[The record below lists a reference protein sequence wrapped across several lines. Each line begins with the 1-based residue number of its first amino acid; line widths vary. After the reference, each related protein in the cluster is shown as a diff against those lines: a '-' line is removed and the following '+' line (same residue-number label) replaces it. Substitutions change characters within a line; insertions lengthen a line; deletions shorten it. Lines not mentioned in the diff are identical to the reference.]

1 MCALC
6 SIFYILTLIQYSVF
20 SLWVTHSLEVNI
32 EDCFRCGLS
41 FFSPARLHL
50 TSCGHT
56 FCRSWSTLSLSHSIN
71 NYCCSQCQ
79 TVGQP
84 CYVCNQPA
92 QRLLPI
98 GNSLPQ
104 QAKEMFNRNEETLKK
119 LQDRLSFQQLH
130 FNLFLEV
137 LTRRASELKSRITS
151 KSKLLADRMD
161 ELNAV
166 NQSIEKQGLR
176 LKQMEETVERM
187 KSKHL
192 GGGGRGPLELW
203 RYSRV

>member
-1 MCALC
+1 M
-6 SIFYILTLIQYSVF
+6 
-20 SLWVTHSLEVNI
+20 
-32 EDCFRCGLS
+32 
-41 FFSPARLHL
+41 
-50 TSCGHT
+50 
-56 FCRSWSTLSLSHSIN
+56 
-71 NYCCSQCQ
+71 
-79 TVGQP
+79 
-84 CYVCNQPA
+84 CNQPA

-137 LTRRASELKSRITS
+137 LTRRASELRSRITS

-176 LKQMEETVERM
+176 LKQMEETVERI

-203 RYSRV
+203 QQDGGEGGALEPRQKVHPHQWEGRREAVPQFKFF

>member
-1 MCALC
+1 MSAGASSSHSHL
-6 SIFYILTLIQYSVF
+6 F
-20 SLWVTHSLEVNI
+20 WVACN
-32 EDCFRCGLS
+32 RCGLS
-41 FFSPARLHL
+41 FLSKARLHL

-56 FCRSWSTLSLSHSIN
+56 F
-71 NYCCSQCQ
+71 CSQCQ

-84 CYVCNQPA
+84 CYVCNQSA

-130 FNLFLEV
+130 FNIFLEV
-137 LTRRASELKSRITS
+137 LTKKVSELKSRITS
-151 KSKLLADRMD
+151 KSKHLADRMD
-161 ELNAV
+161 ELCAV
-166 NQSIEKQGLR
+166 NQSIEKKGLR

-187 KSKHL
+187 KSKQVIGHL
-192 GGGGRGPLELW
+192 GGGGRGPLEVWQQGGGEGRALQPRQNVHPYQW
-203 RYSRV
+203 ESRREALPEFKFF

>member
-1 MCALC
+1 MCTVQYL
-6 SIFYILTLIQYSVF
+6 FYILSLIQHSVYF
-20 SLWVTHSLEVNI
+20 HPFLRSKYY
-32 EDCFRCGLS
+32 FRCGLS

-56 FCRSWSTLSLSHSIN
+56 FCRSWSTLLLSHSIDD
-71 NYCCSQCQ
+71 YCCSQCQ

-137 LTRRASELKSRITS
+137 LTRRASELKSRI
-151 KSKLLADRMD
+151 A
-161 ELNAV
+161 
-166 NQSIEKQGLR
+166 
-176 LKQMEETVERM
+176 
-187 KSKHL
+187 
-192 GGGGRGPLELW
+192 
-203 RYSRV
+203 